1 MSLQEKL
8 KNAKETS
15 WPGEDLPKW
24 KLWLYCKWGLLKGR
38 IILLKWRLFRGIT
51 IKIAL
56 WKSEREKLKERKRNE
71 DM

>member
-15 WPGEDLPKW
+15 WPGEDMPKW
-24 KLWLYCKWGLLKGR
+24 KLWLYCKWGLLKDR
-38 IILLKWRLFRGIT
+38 IILLKWMLLNGRIT
-51 IKIAL
+51 L
-56 WKSEREKLKERKRNE
+56 WKSEREKLKERERNE